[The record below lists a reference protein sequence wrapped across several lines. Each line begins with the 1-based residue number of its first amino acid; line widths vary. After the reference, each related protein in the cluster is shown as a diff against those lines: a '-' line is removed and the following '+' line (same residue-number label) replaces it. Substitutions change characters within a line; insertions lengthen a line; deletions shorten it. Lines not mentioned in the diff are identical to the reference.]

1 MADYNVQKEYKP
13 ASIACVINASNYQGV
28 PANVLLAI
36 GSMENGKNGQ
46 AVRNTNGTYDLGH
59 MQINTST
66 FKAEIAKYG
75 VAMEEIQWNG
85 CKNVEIAAFL
95 LKKRLSENKGQD
107 FWTRVANYHSKTP
120 MYNTRYKNKLMPLAH
135 RWAEWLK
142 SQYQAAQVVY
152 H

>member
-1 MADYNVQKEYKP
+1 VEAVYQP
-13 ASIACVINASNYQGV
+13 ATIECVIRASNYQGV

-46 AVRNTNGTYDLGH
+46 AVRNNNGTYDLGH

-66 FKAEIAKYG
+66 YKAEIAKYG
-75 VAMEEIQWNG
+75 IGMDEVRWNG

-95 LKKRLSENKGQD
+95 LRKRLSENNDDD
-107 FWTRVANYHSKTP
+107 FWTKVANYHSKTP
-120 MYNTRYKNKLMPLAH
+120 MYNARYKSKIMPLAH
-135 RWAEWLK
+135 KWADWLQNEYK
-142 SQYQAAQVVY
+142 SAKVVY